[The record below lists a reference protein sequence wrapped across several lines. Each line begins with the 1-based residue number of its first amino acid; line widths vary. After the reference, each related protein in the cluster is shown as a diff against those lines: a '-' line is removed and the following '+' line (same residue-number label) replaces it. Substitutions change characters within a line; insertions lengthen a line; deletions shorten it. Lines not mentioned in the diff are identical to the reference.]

1 MAERRQI
8 KRYPIQLNARYLEG
22 KGKDWKDCTVT
33 DINNEGIHIRVPPYD
48 KLHLDSTLQLEIV
61 TPVKEKPIKATCT
74 LIWKRE
80 IRANTHLKNSVE
92 VTEIVEGGARLE
104 KIDSEDLRDIL
115 KIEEIID
122 GIKCSKN
129 LLCYSSGFD
138 SLCKAE
144 YIEEASLLLCLE
156 ETPQECNFSD
166 FSDDRFFCKCPLRI
180 HIAKELRK

>member
-33 DINNEGIHIRVPPYD
+33 DINNEGIRIIVSPHE

-61 TPVKEKPIKATCT
+61 TPLKEKPIKATCT
-74 LIWKRE
+74 LLWKRE
-80 IRANTHLKNSVE
+80 TREKTHFKNFEE
-92 VTEIVEGGARLE
+92 VTDIVEGGARLE

-122 GIKCSKN
+122 GIKCPKN
-129 LLCYSSGFD
+129 FFCYRSGFN

-144 YIEEASLLLCLE
+144 SIGVASLVLCLE
-156 ETPQECNFSD
+156 ETPQECNFSY
-166 FSDDRFFCKCPLRI
+166 FSDDRSFCKCPLRI
-180 HIAKELRK
+180 YIAKELRK